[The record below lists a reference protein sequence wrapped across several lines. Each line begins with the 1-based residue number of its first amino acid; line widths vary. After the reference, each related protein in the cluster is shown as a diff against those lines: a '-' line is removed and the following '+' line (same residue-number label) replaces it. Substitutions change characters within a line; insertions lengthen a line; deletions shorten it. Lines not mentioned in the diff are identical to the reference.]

1 MAVWVEWDMVAPEER
16 RQDPGTVVRGP
27 RRRGTGVV
35 LHRDDVLRSARDTK
49 LARWTVVSA
58 DTEDAH
64 SSETGQVV
72 SSGLLAVAWPA
83 CARRRAVAIGSP
95 EGDRRDPPP
104 ARRRCVPS
112 AHRGSGGHDRDR
124 DRRGGRAPGTGLWG
138 GAASP
143 AGQIGRAS
151 CR

>member
-16 RQDPGTVVRGP
+16 RRDPGTVVRGP

-35 LHRDDVLRSARDTK
+35 LHRDDVPRSARDTE

-72 SSGLLAVAWPA
+72 SSGLLAVAWAGVRTASRRGDRVARGGPEGPA
-83 CARRRAVAIGSP
+83 SGSP
-95 EGDRRDPPP
+95 AVR
-104 ARRRCVPS
+104 
-112 AHRGSGGHDRDR
+112 
-124 DRRGGRAPGTGLWG
+124 
-138 GAASP
+138 
-143 AGQIGRAS
+143 
-151 CR
+151 